1 MREDALQP
9 RVPGAAGR
17 ARTEKEVDPKM
28 QTNEKKILP
37 EEKQDE
43 RQPASE
49 GRILVVDD
57 MPVNVRL
64 LAGILKLAGYDVV
77 TASSGRE
84 ALDRFQVSSIDVVLL
99 DVMMPD
105 MDGFEVCRRI
115 KEEVFFLP
123 VVMVTALRETEDR
136 VKALE
141 AGADDFLT
149 KPVDEVEVVARVK
162 SLVRVKRQ
170 REELDLAY
178 AELRR
183 VEAMREDLTSMIVHD
198 LRTPLTSLL
207 TGLQSLELLG
217 ELTPD
222 QLEMVWIAV
231 SGGQTLLSLINDLLD
246 IGKMESGT
254 VELKRQEIAPGKM
267 IDDAAAQ
274 VFALLPNKRLTL
286 TKEAPDTLPALSADQ
301 DKLCR
306 TLVNLLGN
314 AIKFTPPDGII
325 TLTVRYDAAQ
335 AELIFSVSD
344 TGEGIPKEAFER
356 IFEKFGQ
363 VETRKAGRTMSTG
376 LGLTFC
382 KLAVE
387 AHGGRI
393 WVESEPGKGSTFSF
407 TIPSTVSNLP

>member
-1 MREDALQP
+1 
-9 RVPGAAGR
+9 
-17 ARTEKEVDPKM
+17 M
-28 QTNEKKILP
+28 QSDETQVLPNEG
-37 EEKQDE
+37 QGE
-43 RQPASE
+43 RQRTSE

-57 MPVNVRL
+57 MAVNVRL
-64 LAGILKLAGYDVV
+64 LAGILKLADYDVV
-77 TASSGRE
+77 MAASGTE
-84 ALDRFQVSSIDVVLL
+84 ALDRLQISAVDVVLL
-99 DVMMPD
+99 DVMMPE

-115 KEEVFFLP
+115 KAETPFLP
-123 VVMVTALRETEDR
+123 VVMVTALQETTDR

-162 SLVRVKRQ
+162 SLVRLKRQ
-170 REELDLAY
+170 HDELERAY
-178 AELRR
+178 ADLRR
-183 VEAMREDLTSMIVHD
+183 VETMRDDLTYMIVHD

-217 ELTPD
+217 ELSPD
-222 QLEMVWIAV
+222 QLEVVWMAV
-231 SGGQTLLSLINDLLD
+231 TGGQTLLSIINDLLD
-246 IGKMESGT
+246 IGKMESGP
-254 VELKRQEIAPGKM
+254 VELKRQEIAPGRL
-267 IDDAAAQ
+267 IAAAAAQ
-274 VFALLPNKRLTL
+274 VSALLLDKRLTL
-286 TKEAPDTLPALSADQ
+286 RQEAPDALPTLHADE

-314 AIKFTPPDGII
+314 AVKFTPRDGTI
-325 TLTVRYDAAQ
+325 TLTTRFDAT
-335 AELIFSVSD
+335 EKTVLFSVSD

-363 VETRKAGRTMSTG
+363 VETRKSGRKMSTG

-382 KLAVE
+382 KMAVE

-407 TIPSTVSNLP
+407 TIPVIN